1 MAEHQELVPAECRLP
16 VRLRRPPDSILGTE
30 TPSPEGYSRIRAWW
44 SMLFRRRWTVL
55 MVVLV
60 LTTLVTV
67 VSLEMQPVYQA
78 TARVEVQPDTPQV
91 MSLNDLFRGEA
102 GYSEDAIL
110 QTQLEVLKG
119 ENLARWTIRQLG
131 LGDKAEFAPAGLGN
145 GRSPETSPTAAQN
158 ALIQAF
164 REHLHVQ
171 LLPGSRI
178 IEVTFESTDP
188 LLTARAANALV
199 NNYTEYNSH
208 RRSDATR
215 EASGLMAQQVDELK
229 GKVERSQQA
238 LIDYER
244 NNLIVGLGDRQ
255 SLVEQRLA
263 ALSADL
269 LASQS
274 DRMQKQS
281 LCEVVNSR
289 DSEAVLAS
297 QDSFL
302 QSLGEKYNE
311 LRAEYTDAVG
321 QYGPDF
327 PKVKKLQDQLDEVE
341 TMMDRERQRVITR
354 IHNDY
359 MAAQGRERLLAA
371 EVAHQKEEAGKLN
384 QVSIQHNLLK
394 GEFEVN
400 QQLYASLL
408 QHLKD
413 ATVSAGLRA
422 ASIHLVDSAMVPRYP
437 VWPRTMYNLALSLL
451 VGLVLGIVL
460 AVTQESLNTSIKSA
474 EELEWAIGVP
484 ALAVVPLARSSWLKR
499 GPNKSRRPDGTVEL
513 TILRNPNS
521 PLAEAYHILRIA
533 IQMSTVPRPPQAL
546 LVTSASLGEGK
557 TCTALNLAVGLA
569 LCGARVA
576 LIDTDMRRP
585 AVGRALSIS
594 GNVAGLSTVLAGARR
609 LGEVLLKFEPVPNL
623 RVLPAGPEAPRPA
636 ELLSSPCMQTVLQE
650 LRGSFEYLVLDSAPV
665 LLVADAAILSGMVDG
680 VVLVVESGV
689 AACGGL
695 RRAHKVL
702 ESAGGR
708 ILGGVLNKWDV
719 RSEGYSAY
727 YGSYYG
733 GHYYIRH
740 EGNLKP

>member
-1 MAEHQELVPAECRLP
+1 
-16 VRLRRPPDSILGTE
+16 
-30 TPSPEGYSRIRAWW
+30 
-44 SMLFRRRWTVL
+44 

-302 QSLGEKYNE
+302 QSLGEPGLDCHSALQRKN
-311 LRAEYTDAVG
+311 
-321 QYGPDF
+321 
-327 PKVKKLQDQLDEVE
+327 KK
-341 TMMDRERQRVITR
+341 
-354 IHNDY
+354 
-359 MAAQGRERLLAA
+359 
-371 EVAHQKEEAGKLN
+371 
-384 QVSIQHNLLK
+384 
-394 GEFEVN
+394 
-400 QQLYASLL
+400 
-408 QHLKD
+408 
-413 ATVSAGLRA
+413 
-422 ASIHLVDSAMVPRYP
+422 P
-437 VWPRTMYNLALSLL
+437 
-451 VGLVLGIVL
+451 
-460 AVTQESLNTSIKSA
+460 
-474 EELEWAIGVP
+474 
-484 ALAVVPLARSSWLKR
+484 
-499 GPNKSRRPDGTVEL
+499 
-513 TILRNPNS
+513 
-521 PLAEAYHILRIA
+521 
-533 IQMSTVPRPPQAL
+533 
-546 LVTSASLGEGK
+546 
-557 TCTALNLAVGLA
+557 
-569 LCGARVA
+569 
-576 LIDTDMRRP
+576 
-585 AVGRALSIS
+585 
-594 GNVAGLSTVLAGARR
+594 RR
-609 LGEVLLKFEPVPNL
+609 LIPWEK
-623 RVLPAGPEAPRPA
+623 
-636 ELLSSPCMQTVLQE
+636 S
-650 LRGSFEYLVLDSAPV
+650 GSN
-665 LLVADAAILSGMVDG
+665 
-680 VVLVVESGV
+680 
-689 AACGGL
+689 
-695 RRAHKVL
+695 RRK
-702 ESAGGR
+702 
-708 ILGGVLNKWDV
+708 
-719 RSEGYSAY
+719 
-727 YGSYYG
+727 
-733 GHYYIRH
+733 GH
-740 EGNLKP
+740 